1 MSIKKTIISFV
12 HHFPSLISTASQMDL
27 NVSSHMRLNVSTLY
41 STCQLQIGRASIVH
55 RKCSFTLHLS
65 IICSL
70 STYHHNSVSGYI
82 SQHHAII
89 STCQCSF
96 GANWSAAS
104 QRTHAIQRAASSH
117 AKNIACIGISSQR
130 LWLYHQSPQ
139 LNNNLKT
146 PTVLPTTICL
156 CSIQCFRIWN
166 LVLRTRGQQHSMGDK
181 KELFSQMR

>member
-1 MSIKKTIISFV
+1 MNYGIIELTFRLRLITSLYYIQDFVAIKKTIISFV

-104 QRTHAIQRAASSH
+104 QRTHAIQRAACSH
-117 AKNIACIGISSQR
+117 APQTLHVLEFLANI
-130 LWLYHQSPQ
+130 
-139 LNNNLKT
+139 
-146 PTVLPTTICL
+146 
-156 CSIQCFRIWN
+156 
-166 LVLRTRGQQHSMGDK
+166 
-181 KELFSQMR
+181 